1 MIAYSCNV
9 RIQLHVFDYPP
20 VFCYACN
27 VRTNR
32 LIGTIAA
39 LCFFALPLFAQEAAI
54 PHDDAAN
61 AALVVSRITVTG
73 LKKTRQSYMQSV
85 LGKYRGIPA
94 AELDLN
100 DVEITLRDQGLFSD
114 ITVSCGL
121 DEAGYCTLFVTVTE
135 KISFLPLPF
144 AMYTSGTGFM
154 GGLVVMDTNAFGV
167 KDTYLAGGIF
177 SSSMQMAIMAFS
189 KPSLALTKPGFSVS
203 GSFAHRGNEA
213 HDGSDSLALAYRT
226 IGGGA
231 EISLTD
237 KLTEHTNAS
246 VGLRYDYTNI
256 SLDDDFSSYQDDLKT
271 YHAFSVNTAFGAR
284 FSQLNEWFLSTK
296 SVRVAARATFFT
308 AGTWAQSA
316 NAQVSVQQNLP
327 LRRLRIV
334 AQGAGQYSHGAPV
347 SLWASQNAV
356 GTTIMPDKFVS
367 QKMLGAHAGL
377 EFAVAKTKFATFSVY
392 GLYEQFFGED
402 FDGSRILNLGYS
414 AGAKM
419 YLAKISLPA
428 VALGLSH
435 NVSQNKIK
443 FSAAVGIGF

>member
-1 MIAYSCNV
+1 MC
-9 RIQLHVFDYPP
+9 VFDYQP
-20 VFCYACN
+20 VFCYACS
-27 VRTNR
+27 VRPNR
-32 LIGTIAA
+32 FVGTIAA
-39 LCFFALPLFAQEAAI
+39 LCLFAFPLSAQEADV
-54 PHDDAAN
+54 PHDDTMN
-61 AALVVSRITVTG
+61 VALVVSRIKVTG

-100 DVEITLRDQGLFSD
+100 DVEITLREQGLFSD
-114 ITVSCGL
+114 INVNCGL
-121 DEAGYCTLFVTVTE
+121 DESGYCTLFVTVTE
-135 KISFLPLPF
+135 KISFLPVPF
-144 AMYTSGTGFM
+144 AMYASGTGFM

-167 KDTYLAGGIF
+167 KDTYLVGGVF
-177 SSSMQMAIMAFS
+177 SSSRQMAIMAFS

-203 GSFAHRGNEA
+203 GSFAHRGNKV

-237 KLTEHTNAS
+237 KLTEHINAS

-256 SLDDDFSSYQDDLKT
+256 SLDDDFSAYQDDLKT
-271 YHAFSVNTAFGAR
+271 YHAFSVNTAWGAR
-284 FSQLNEWFLSTK
+284 FPQLNEWFLSTK
-296 SVRVAARATFFT
+296 SVRVAARATFFDS
-308 AGTWAQSA
+308 GTWAQSA
-316 NAQVSVQQNLP
+316 DVQVSVQQNLP
-327 LRRLRIV
+327 VRRLRMV
-334 AQGAGQYSHGAPV
+334 AQGAGHYSHSAPV

-367 QKMLGAHAGL
+367 QKMLGANAGL

-402 FDGSRILNLGYS
+402 FDGSQILNLGYS

-428 VALGLSH
+428 VAVGFSH
-435 NVSQNKIK
+435 NVSQNDLK
-443 FSAAVGIGF
+443 FSVAVGIGF

>member
-39 LCFFALPLFAQEAAI
+39 LCFFVLPLFAQEAAI

-213 HDGSDSLALAYRT
+213 HDGSNSLALAYRT

-334 AQGAGQYSHGAPV
+334 AQGTGQYSHGAPV

>member
-177 SSSMQMAIMAFS
+177 SSSMQMALMAFS

>member
-1 MIAYSCNV
+1 MSFSILM
-9 RIQLHVFDYPP
+9 RVFDYPP
-20 VFCYACN
+20 VFCYACG
-27 VRTNR
+27 VKTSR
-32 LIGTIAA
+32 LIGTLAV
-39 LCFFALPLFAQEAAI
+39 LCFFACPLFAQESAV
-54 PHDDAAN
+54 PHDN
-61 AALVVSRITVTG
+61 SLPTALVVSRIKITG
-73 LKKTRQSYMQSV
+73 LKRTRQSYMQSV
-85 LGKYRGIPA
+85 LGKYRGIPL

-100 DVEITLRDQGLFSD
+100 DVEITLREQGLFSD
-114 ITVSCGL
+114 ITVSCGM
-121 DEAGYCTLFVTVTE
+121 DESGYGTLFVTVAE
-135 KISFLPLPF
+135 KISFLPVPF
-144 AMYTSGTGFM
+144 AMYASGTGFM
-154 GGLVVMDTNAFGV
+154 GGLIVMDTNAFGV

-177 SSSMQMAIMAFS
+177 SSSMQTAIMAFS

-203 GSFAHRGNEA
+203 GSFAHRGNKV

-246 VGLRYDYTNI
+246 IGLRYDYTHI
-256 SLDDDFSSYQDDLKT
+256 SLDDDFSAYQDDLSS
-271 YHAFSVNTAFGAR
+271 YHAFSVNATWGAR

-296 SVRVAARATFFT
+296 SVRVTARATWFFP
-308 AGTWAQSA
+308 GSWAQFA
-316 NAQVSVQQNLP
+316 SVYCSIQQNLP
-327 LRRLRIV
+327 VRRLRVV
-334 AQGAGQYSHGAPV
+334 AQGSGHYSHGAPV
-347 SLWASQNAV
+347 PLWVSQTAV

-377 EFAVAKTKFATFSVY
+377 EFAVAKTKFATFSIY

-402 FDGSRILNLGYS
+402 FDGSGILNFGYS

-428 VALGLSH
+428 LAVGFSH

-443 FSAAVGIGF
+443 FSVALGIGF